1 MSICKYLSH
10 VSFNSLNNDYYQK
23 VQEPI
28 FILYDLHCSEQSL
41 LNNIW
46 LKPADEQAKDS
57 NNANFFF
64 VDCSVYPDECQK
76 MTKNNKDITIPIS
89 LSYSTKTNDY
99 TIIESDIKKKDSIV
113 KSIVNM
119 ILFMGI

>member
-1 MSICKYLSH
+1 MPICKYLSH
-10 VSFNSLNNDYYQK
+10 VSFNSLKKLYYQK

-28 FILYDLHCSEQSL
+28 FILYDSHCSEQSL
-41 LNNIW
+41 LNNKW
-46 LKPADEQAKDS
+46 LKSADEQAKDS
-57 NNANFFF
+57 NNVNLFF
-64 VDCSVYPDECQK
+64 VDCSVYSDECQK

-113 KSIVNM
+113 KSNNNK
-119 ILFMGI
+119 